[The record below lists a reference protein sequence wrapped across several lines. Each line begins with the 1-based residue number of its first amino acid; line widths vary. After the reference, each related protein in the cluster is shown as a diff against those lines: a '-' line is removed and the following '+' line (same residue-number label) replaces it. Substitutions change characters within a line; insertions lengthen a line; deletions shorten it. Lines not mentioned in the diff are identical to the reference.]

1 MTDFTNRQMEII
13 DESIKLIAKGG
24 IQELTIKNI
33 ANSIGI
39 SEPAIYRHFNSKI
52 DILLSILSFFESNA
66 KNLFQKIH
74 SKNIS
79 YVKKIESIFLT
90 HCKAFAENPP
100 LATVIFS
107 EEMFINEKVLAEKI
121 SSIMKLHKK
130 EIFEIMKKGQKNGE
144 IRNDIPSEQLSFI
157 ILGTLRLTVTRWRLS
172 NFSFDIKKEGRKMW
186 NTIKKLITEKNELK

>member
-1 MTDFTNRQMEII
+1 MTDFTNRQTEII

-79 YVKKIESIFLT
+79 YIKKIESIFLA
-90 HCKAFAENPP
+90 HYKAFAENPP

-121 SSIMKLHKK
+121 FSIMKLHKK
-130 EIFEIMKKGQKNGE
+130 EIFEIIKKGQKNGE
-144 IRNDIPSEQLSFI
+144 IRNDIPSEQLSFV

-186 NTIKKLITEKNELK
+186 NAIKRLIAK

>member
-1 MTDFTNRQMEII
+1 MADFTNRQMEII

-79 YVKKIESIFLT
+79 NIKKIESVFLE
-90 HCKAFAENPP
+90 HCKAFAKNPP

-107 EEMFINEKVLAEKI
+107 EEMFINEKVLTEKE

-130 EIFEIMKKGQKNGE
+130 EIFEIIKKGQKNGE

-186 NTIKKLITEKNELK
+186 NAIMTIIAQ